1 MNGLDL
7 KSSEMR
13 ALIRLSAKMKS
24 WLDAAVLAYTSRP
37 KVYDGACLDPVKAKM
52 LGVTSIPPKLVSEG
66 SASDFA
72 SQKRYDEIKAFFAEH
87 EVPCPRVIQQALE
100 SVKIN
105 VDQWKRDEKS
115 VGKFLHKLLC

>member
-1 MNGLDL
+1 
-7 KSSEMR
+7 MR
-13 ALIRLSAKMKS
+13 ALIQLPGKMKP
-24 WLDAAVLAYTSRP
+24 WLDAAVVAYTSRQ

-52 LGVTSIPPKLVSEG
+52 LGVASIPPKLVSEG

-87 EVPCPRVIQQALE
+87 EVPCPRVIQQTLE

-115 VGKFLHKLLC
+115 VGKFLQKLLC